1 MFFLMCCFYCFFF
14 SSSFLLCLIL
24 VPCFHFLSLA
34 LLRRDRK
41 RMSDSSSFGKESSLT
56 VMKKATVS
64 QRVEREIRSE
74 KAWEGKCKLP
84 VVQELWW

>member
-1 MFFLMCCFYCFFF
+1 MFFSCVVFIVFF

-41 RMSDSSSFGKESSLT
+41 RMSDSCSLGKESSLT
-56 VMKKATVS
+56 VMKRATVS
-64 QRVEREIRSE
+64 QMVEREIRSE

-84 VVQELWW
+84 VVQKLWW